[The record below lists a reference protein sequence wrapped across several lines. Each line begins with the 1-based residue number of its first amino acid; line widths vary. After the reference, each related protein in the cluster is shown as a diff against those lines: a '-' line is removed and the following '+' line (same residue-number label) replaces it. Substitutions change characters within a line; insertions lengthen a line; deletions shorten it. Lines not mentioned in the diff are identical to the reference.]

1 MAVPIVAEFALV
13 RKVQKALSE
22 DVIHE
27 LSHRSQ
33 GGKEEPFSC
42 GDQHAL
48 LGTDA
53 LLGRNHCGGQSVERA
68 ENGRCKV

>member
-27 LSHRSQ
+27 LNHRSR
-33 GGKEEPFSC
+33 GEKEESFSC
-42 GDQHAL
+42 GDQHARML
-48 LGTDA
+48 
-53 LLGRNHCGGQSVERA
+53 C
-68 ENGRCKV
+68 